1 MVGFHG
7 GDTQRLAKQTAKDYG
22 APMQVLQKQA
32 STAIIWL
39 PYMVRII
46 PCFYS
51 LRLGVSLQ
59 TVIPLGQTGETGDN
73 TDRFPRAAPTKTC
86 KNARLMPLRR
96 PVIASSFSELRPTK
110 AAVMRSYGFCAKI
123 TRRWFGHYS
132 QIFLLIKLQSGNR
145 RSTRAHTRTR
155 TRGHGCNN

>member
-32 STAIIWL
+32 SSAIIWFT
-39 PYMVRII
+39 YMVRII

-51 LRLGVSLQ
+51 LRLAVSLQ
-59 TVIPLGQTGETGDN
+59 PVIQLRRTGETGAT
-73 TDRFPRAAPTKTC
+73 TDRYPRAAPTKTR

-96 PVIASSFSELRPTK
+96 PVIASSASELRPTK
-110 AAVMRSYGFCAKI
+110 AEVMRSYGFFAKI
-123 TRRWFGHYS
+123 TGDWFSHYS

-145 RSTRAHTRTR
+145 RSIRAHTRTSA
-155 TRGHGCNN
+155 GGCNN

>member
-32 STAIIWL
+32 SSAIIWF
-39 PYMVRII
+39 PYMTRII

-51 LRLGVSLQ
+51 LRLAVSLQ

-73 TDRFPRAAPTKTC
+73 TDRFPRAAPTKTQ

-96 PVIASSFSELRPTK
+96 PVIASSASELRPTK
-110 AAVMRSYGFCAKI
+110 AAVMHFSRLAQKSRRTGCGTTARI
-123 TRRWFGHYS
+123 TIGS
-132 QIFLLIKLQSGNR
+132 NSSLGIGVAPAPAATTTDAS
-145 RSTRAHTRTR
+145 
-155 TRGHGCNN
+155 

>member
-32 STAIIWL
+32 SSAIIWF
-39 PYMVRII
+39 PYMLAII

-51 LRLGVSLQ
+51 LRLAVSLQ

-73 TDRFPRAAPTKTC
+73 TDRFPRAAPTKTR

-96 PVIASSFSELRPTK
+96 PVIASSASELRPTK
-110 AAVMRSYGFCAKI
+110 AEVMRSYGFFAKI
-123 TRRWFGHYS
+123 TGDWFSHYS

-145 RSTRAHTRTR
+145 RSIRAHTRTSA
-155 TRGHGCNN
+155 GGCNN

>member
-32 STAIIWL
+32 SSAIIWL
-39 PYMVRII
+39 PYIIRII

-51 LRLGVSLQ
+51 LRLAVSLQ

-86 KNARLMPLRR
+86 KNARLMSMWRA
-96 PVIASSFSELRPTK
+96 VMASSASELRPTK

-123 TRRWFGHYS
+123 MRRWSGHYI
-132 QIFLLIKLQSGNR
+132 QIFHLIKL
-145 RSTRAHTRTR
+145 
-155 TRGHGCNN
+155 